1 MKTLDFTLLAYLIGC
16 FSTSYYLVRWRT
28 GQDIR
33 QLGTGT
39 AGGRNAGRVLGKSG
53 AIVVILG
60 DMLKGVLAVAVATWA
75 GLAGWGIMLVLLAV
89 MIGHIWPAQL
99 GWHGGKGLA
108 TGIGALAVVDWQ
120 LALIIV
126 LLAGLASILTRKVT
140 ISVMLSVVIS
150 PILALLLSRPWPI
163 VGGVALAAGLTL
175 FAHRD
180 NLQTIRRLRR

>member
-1 MKTLDFTLLAYLIGC
+1 MMKILGFTLLAYLLGC

-60 DMLKGVLAVAVATWA
+60 DVLKGVLAVAIAAWA
-75 GLAGWGIMLVLLAV
+75 GVAGWGLMLVLLAV
-89 MIGHIWPAQL
+89 MIGHIWPVQL
-99 GWHGGKGLA
+99 SWHGGKGLA

-120 LALIIV
+120 LALAIV
-126 LLAGLASILTRKVT
+126 LLAGLASGITRKVT
-140 ISVMLSVVIS
+140 SSVLIAVALG
-150 PILALLLSRPWPI
+150 PIIALLIGRPWPQ
-163 VGGVALAAGLTL
+163 VSGVALAAGLTL

-180 NLQTIRRLRR
+180 NLRTIRR

>member
-1 MKTLDFTLLAYLIGC
+1 MKVLGFTLLAYLIGC

-53 AIVVILG
+53 AIAVTLG
-60 DMLKGVLAVAVATWA
+60 DMLKGALAVALAAWA

-89 MIGHIWPAQL
+89 MIGHIWPVQL

-120 LALIIV
+120 LALAIV
-126 LLAGLASILTRKVT
+126 LLTGLTSGITRRVT
-140 ISVMLSVVIS
+140 NSVLLSVALA
-150 PILALLLSRPWPI
+150 PFLALLLSRPWPV
-163 VGGVALAAGLTL
+163 VGGVTLAATLTL